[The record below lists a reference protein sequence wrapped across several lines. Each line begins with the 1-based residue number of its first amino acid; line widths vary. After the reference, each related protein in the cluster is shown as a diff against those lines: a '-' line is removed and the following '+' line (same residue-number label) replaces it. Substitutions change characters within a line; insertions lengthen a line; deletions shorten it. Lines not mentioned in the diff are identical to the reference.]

1 MVTAVSENRAESAIW
16 KKGILV
22 QIQGAVWSMETK
34 LEARDID
41 KAPSDIPE
49 FVSLGKKRLFSTNQK
64 NRFAKILGRSRAS
77 AERYGFAFPIT
88 GSFFVPFKNF
98 DTLKVILESQ
108 GEKFYSEVDA
118 FIKGYDERREEFLT
132 MHEEH
137 RAKLEEHYPEPET
150 IRSKFNY
157 TVMYYATSMAPN
169 TNGTQ
174 SGDEMYLQFVMDS
187 VNELREDARN
197 VASSIKNTL
206 KESKFDGRTERK
218 VQTLI
223 DKLTNMDL
231 IEDSDLKSAAFRMAV
246 EPTSENADKLAKA
259 ATNVSK
265 ERVRAVLLD

>member
-1 MVTAVSENRAESAIW
+1 MVTAIRENRAESAIW

-41 KAPSDIPE
+41 KSPSDIPE
-49 FVSLGKKRLFSTNQK
+49 FISLGKKRLFSNTQK
-64 NRFAKILGRSRAS
+64 NRFAKILGRSRSS

-98 DTLKVILESQ
+98 DTLKVVLDTQ
-108 GEKFYSEVDA
+108 KDKFYSEVNS
-118 FIKGYDERREEFLT
+118 FIRGYDERREEFLEAN
-132 MHEEH
+132 EEH
-137 RAKLEEHYPEPET
+137 RAKLEEHYPDPET
-150 IRSKFNY
+150 IRGKFNY
-157 TVMYYATSMAPN
+157 NVMYYATSMAPSA
-169 TNGTQ
+169 NGTQ

-187 VNELREDARN
+187 VNELREDARE

-218 VQTLI
+218 IQTLI
-223 DKLTNMDL
+223 EKLTNMDL
-231 IEDSDLKSAAFRMAV
+231 IEDSDLKNAAFRMAV
-246 EPTSENADKLAKA
+246 EPTPENADKLTNA

-265 ERVRAVLLD
+265 ERIRAVLLD